1 MIELFLS
8 SDGKHTVHVS
18 ADTPEELSELAPSA
32 KELYETILQSY
43 GNKAQMWQ
51 EAGIVKAHT
60 NPLPVDPKRI
70 DTPKQAEEALS
81 PRCPVHDK
89 PMKLR
94 QGVYGSFWSCSVRN
108 PNGRWCPITKEVG
121 SKGDEQKAS
130 A

>member
-18 ADTPEELSELAPSA
+18 AETPGELTRLAPSA

-51 EAGIVKAHT
+51 EAGVVKAHSHDQT
-60 NPLPVDPKRI
+60 AGPKRI
-70 DTPKQAEEALS
+70 DTPQIAEEALA
-81 PRCPVHDK
+81 PRCPIHDR

-94 QGVYGSFWSCSVRN
+94 QGAYGSFWSCSVRN
-108 PNGRWCPITKEVG
+108 PNGRWCPITKEVSSRG
-121 SKGDEQKAS
+121 EAKKAT